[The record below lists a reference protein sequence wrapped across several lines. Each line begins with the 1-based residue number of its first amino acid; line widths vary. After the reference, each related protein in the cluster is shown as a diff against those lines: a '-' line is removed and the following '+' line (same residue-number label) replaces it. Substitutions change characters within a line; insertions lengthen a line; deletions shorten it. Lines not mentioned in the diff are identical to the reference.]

1 MMIKKY
7 NKRWVLLSALLSL
20 FTMMKAA
27 DKNAV
32 KIYETNGNSAIYLL
46 SARPSVT
53 FSGEELMLKTD
64 EIEVSYPLTPSV
76 KFEFVEASEEAAS
89 IRNAQAEPSFKITA
103 DEIGISHLHPHS
115 IVSIYNLSG
124 RVVKSERADNEG
136 RIVMSQLNLPKGTY
150 IVKTE
155 QTAFK
160 IFIK

>member
-1 MMIKKY
+1 M
-7 NKRWVLLSALLSL
+7 LLSALLL
-20 FTMMKAA
+20 LATMMNAA

-32 KIYETNGNSAIYLL
+32 RVYESNGNSAIYLL

-53 FSGEELMLKTD
+53 FSGDELRLKTD

-89 IRNAQAEPSFKITA
+89 IRSVQAEPSFKITA
-103 DEIGISHLHPHS
+103 KEIDISNIRPNS
-115 IVSIYNLSG
+115 VVSIYNLSG
-124 RVVKSERADNEG
+124 QVVKSGRADNEG
-136 RIVMSQLNLPKGTY
+136 QIVMSQLNLPKGTY

-155 QTAFK
+155 QTTFK